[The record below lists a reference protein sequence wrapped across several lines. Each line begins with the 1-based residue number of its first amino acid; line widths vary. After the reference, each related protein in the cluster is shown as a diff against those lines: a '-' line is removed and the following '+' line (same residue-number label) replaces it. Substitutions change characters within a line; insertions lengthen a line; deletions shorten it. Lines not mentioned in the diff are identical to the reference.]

1 MRPAAREART
11 LRRHNVLDEARRSSL
26 ARAGEGGPSAAR
38 EARPVARL
46 PARLYFASEQPQP
59 PGQLQVGLQPQ
70 SLPQPQ
76 RSTLASPQGQDAFS
90 HWQLSRF

>member
-1 MRPAAREART
+1 
-11 LRRHNVLDEARRSSL
+11 
-26 ARAGEGGPSAAR
+26 
-38 EARPVARL
+38 VARL
-46 PARLYFASEQPQP
+46 PALLYFASEQPQP